1 MSNYEEAAIE
11 LLHKAEK
18 QTYQSDKARLVE
30 AAKVYAL
37 LHLAECLGT
46 NRAVDRGKGADV

>member
-18 QTYQSDKARLVE
+18 QPYQTDKSRLVE

-37 LHLAECLGT
+37 LHLAETLET
-46 NRAVDRGKGADV
+46 NRAVDRGKGPAV